1 MSAGKMSK
9 GDDPLEPPRE
19 RTSTQES
26 AHMKSTSKGD
36 DPLEPPRERTRTPE
50 SAPMK
55 SNQDQ
60 APEQDQASEQDQAPE
75 DETKRKFRE
84 ALAAK
89 QGRKGEDH
97 LDNPQQH
104 VHNQGPVETK
114 RTFRRKTG

>member
-1 MSAGKMSK
+1 MSARKMSKKEDSVEPPQARTSTEESAPMKSSK
-9 GDDPLEPPRE
+9 GDDPLEPPR
-19 RTSTQES
+19 
-26 AHMKSTSKGD
+26 A
-36 DPLEPPRERTRTPE
+36 RTRTPE

-60 APEQDQASEQDQAPE
+60 VPEQDQVSAQDQAPE

-97 LDNPQQH
+97 IDNPQQH
-104 VHNQGPVETK
+104 VHNHGPVETK